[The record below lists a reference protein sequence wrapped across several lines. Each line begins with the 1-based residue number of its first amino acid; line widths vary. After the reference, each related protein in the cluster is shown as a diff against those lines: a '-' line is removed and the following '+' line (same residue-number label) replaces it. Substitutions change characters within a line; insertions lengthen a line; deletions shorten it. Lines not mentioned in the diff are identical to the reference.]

1 LTAVF
6 YDLQVDSYIIGCRA
20 LGLINKFVTGPLWR
34 LLESNTHILDLSFQ
48 FQKME
53 TLFSELA
60 VDASRI
66 LKDDVV
72 FFPDFPISKDVVF
85 EKLIRPSKV
94 FDEGTKQCLEILFGS
109 FSIITKRMLH
119 DHLQGGKYVCSEE
132 LSKVS
137 FGVSKT
143 NSISERDFGMLD
155 RLIREKPNANQITL
169 EAIIM
174 TRTNKMSSW
183 RDSLTEEK
191 RKKIMEWARL
201 SKVEQFQSFKRRR
214 ENVRQQQEEKQLDK
228 IEVRE
233 KKELK
238 TASEKERLTVVLEEF
253 GGLWKSE
260 EEVRINVDGLDTE
273 KLKREALKAQL
284 QFRQKVL
291 AVPGIEKTLYRLSEK
306 GNVKSSDLLKANL
319 IVVINHLTSRVDS
332 EITQPS
338 FSTIIPVDKLRAQKV
353 HLKELVERESEKI
366 VKKTKPAKKISKTA
380 KKSFLKSWYRSPT
393 TSKI

>member
-1 LTAVF
+1 MIIQLVLLHMEDIPKVGNLELFVLSLCKSVQTKGCEKSGRMIEFSSFLRSCGFESVPFIPFRGNRFNIVFYNEGIAYYLHDLCRHFFSDVHSENKLLTAVF

-191 RKKIMEWARL
+191 RKRIMEWARL

-233 KKELK
+233 KK
-238 TASEKERLTVVLEEF
+238 
-253 GGLWKSE
+253 
-260 EEVRINVDGLDTE
+260 N
-273 KLKREALKAQL
+273 
-284 QFRQKVL
+284 
-291 AVPGIEKTLYRLSEK
+291 
-306 GNVKSSDLLKANL
+306 
-319 IVVINHLTSRVDS
+319 
-332 EITQPS
+332 
-338 FSTIIPVDKLRAQKV
+338 
-353 HLKELVERESEKI
+353 
-366 VKKTKPAKKISKTA
+366 
-380 KKSFLKSWYRSPT
+380 
-393 TSKI
+393 